1 MAARF
6 YAALALGVL
15 LSGPALAKTTH
26 PVHHAARHAA
36 HRAADLRYAQSFY
49 DYRSASAVRE
59 EFRDSASWRR
69 DDYFERDEFY
79 DQRRE
84 GMVVENLRSGDFTGG
99 VGYGANGD
107 VPGFVDG
114 FGQTHF
120 FVGNF
125 RRMAPLGRF
134 GMPRFGGPRFGQGFH
149 GGFRGGF
156 R

>member
-15 LSGPALAKTTH
+15 LAGPALAKPTH

-49 DYRSASAVRE
+49 DYRSASAV
-59 EFRDSASWRR
+59 
-69 DDYFERDEFY
+69 RDEFY